1 MTLAKYRKAA
11 VAVAGAI
18 LTVAAQALPDNQYVI
33 AAVAVA
39 TAVGVWRVPNKTS
52 SGKATVIL
60 ENKDP
65 HFPTGKL
72 LMPGGDFYTIP
83 QEEVCQVGSEI
94 CTRIPGIRIYCK
106 TEGRSAL
113 ACPDCLKVWRQ
124 RVQTEPFRLSLRCP
138 LCADWARPIS
148 PIPTPTPTRS
158 ALQGDIAQSIDR
170 AMHAE
175 GLLQDIREKVLQ
187 RLAKDA
193 PWLDESTVIR

>member
-1 MTLAKYRKAA
+1 
-11 VAVAGAI
+11 
-18 LTVAAQALPDNQYVI
+18 
-33 AAVAVA
+33 
-39 TAVGVWRVPNKTS
+39 
-52 SGKATVIL
+52 
-60 ENKDP
+60 
-65 HFPTGKL
+65 
-72 LMPGGDFYTIP
+72 MPGGDFYTIP